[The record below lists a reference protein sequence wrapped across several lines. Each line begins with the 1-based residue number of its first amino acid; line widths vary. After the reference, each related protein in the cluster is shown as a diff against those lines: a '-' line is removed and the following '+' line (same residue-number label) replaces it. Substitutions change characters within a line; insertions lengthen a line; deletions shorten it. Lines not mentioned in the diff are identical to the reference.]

1 MMNKTFRK
9 PKVGL
14 NVTVV
19 TDWSDYLRPFDAS
32 ARRQNI
38 YTGTVVA
45 SASYDDPSSF
55 RMATGDRSYPIRIV
69 SLDRVVSLVDD
80 NGKAAEKVESKKI
93 EVAAWQVKSDSR
105 KGGFYTVTR
114 EGSHFSC
121 TCIGFGFRKS
131 CRHVLQVKAKV
142 G

>member
-1 MMNKTFRK
+1 MMTKTFRK
-9 PKVGL
+9 PKVGSV
-14 NVTVV
+14 VTVV
-19 TDWSDYLRPFDAS
+19 TDWTQYLRPFDAA
-32 ARRQNI
+32 ARRQNT

-69 SLDRVVSLVDD
+69 SLDHVISLVDD
-80 NGKAAEKVESKKI
+80 TGKSAEKVESKKI
-93 EVAAWQVKSDSR
+93 EVTAWQVKSDSR

-114 EGSHFSC
+114 EGNHFSC

-131 CRHVLQVKAKV
+131 CRHVLQIKEKV
-142 G
+142 A